1 MRKERLIRLD
11 LEILLD
17 TMLDE
22 YVNEIDYSIRNGLE
36 VWFNGIKIYAMA
48 RLEWYLDKFEIVA
61 LENVPFMDRFIIMNE
76 HDIKRFLDGDF
87 VDWGWLEE
95 LAMNYLN
102 DLGHSKRKVKK
113 FLNYA

>member
-22 YVNEIDYSIRNGLE
+22 YIGEVDYAIRNNLDI
-36 VWFNGIKIYAMA
+36 WFSNIKEYFIS
-48 RLEWYLDKFEIVA
+48 RLECYLDTHKIIA
-61 LENVPFMDRFIIMNE
+61 LENTPFIDRFIIRNE
-76 HDIKRFLDGDF
+76 DDIKRFLDGDF
-87 VDWGWLEE
+87 VDWEWLEK
-95 LAMNYLN
+95 LAIKYLK

-113 FLNYA
+113 ILNSV